1 MINKAQLW
9 TADDMYRFAR
19 DNKLGFNL
27 WGAWLQKLHFKVVAE
42 SLLDDEFAISSFIGR
57 HTDYDDDEGD
67 EIEGGQPMPKFFN
80 TQGYYAYIIT
90 NENRLVYARWRPF
103 FHKVSSI
110 PLNDIKNI
118 EPITHIIWGHVRVE
132 SLGDNFSVFWTKSV
146 VRRIAKRIQE
156 GVSDIK
162 NSHLYAQPTMSDRMQ
177 GFSQAP
183 PFQPGGE
190 PSLEQKIVYDSSTM
204 YEKLSSAKL
213 AMEEGLISEAEYDD
227 YKERVLGRK

>member
-1 MINKAQLW
+1 MTNKAQLW

-19 DNKLGFNL
+19 ENKLGFNI
-27 WGAWLQKLHFKVVAE
+27 WGAWLQRLHFKVVAE
-42 SLLDDEFAISSFIGR
+42 GLLDDEFAVSSFIGR
-57 HTDYDDDEGD
+57 HTDYDDDEGE

-162 NSHLYAQPTMSDRMQ
+162 NGHLYSNATYNDQETEYMQPNHVPSDR
-177 GFSQAP
+177 AV
-183 PFQPGGE
+183 E
-190 PSLEQKIVYDSSTM
+190 PKIVYDTATM

-213 AMEEGLISEAEYDD
+213 AMEEDLISEAEYNE
-227 YKERVLGRK
+227 YKERLLGRK

>member
-1 MINKAQLW
+1 MTDKAQLW

-19 DNKLGFNL
+19 ENKLGFNI

-42 SLLDDEFAISSFIGR
+42 SLLDDEFAVSSFIGR
-57 HTDYDDDEGD
+57 HTDYDDDEG
-67 EIEGGQPMPKFFN
+67 EEVEGSQPMPKFFN
-80 TQGYYAYIIT
+80 TRGYYAYIIT

-156 GVSDIK
+156 GVSDLK
-162 NSHLYAQPTMSDRMQ
+162 NAHIYGNANFNENSEFVQSRHVGPDQVS
-177 GFSQAP
+177 
-183 PFQPGGE
+183 E
-190 PSLEQKIVYDSSTM
+190 PKIVYDTSTI

-213 AMEEGLISEAEYDD
+213 AMEEDLITEAEYNE
-227 YKERVLGRK
+227 YKERLLGRK

>member
-1 MINKAQLW
+1 MIDKAQLW

-19 DNKLGFNL
+19 ENKLGFNI

-42 SLLDDEFAISSFIGR
+42 SLLDDEFAVSSFIGR
-57 HTDYDDDEGD
+57 HTDYDDDEGE
-67 EIEGGQPMPKFFN
+67 EIEGGQAMPKFFN

-156 GVSDIK
+156 GVSDLK
-162 NSHLYAQPTMSDRMQ
+162 NARAYGYTNFNEPTEY
-177 GFSQAP
+177 
-183 PFQPGGE
+183 FQQNYVGPDKVSE
-190 PSLEQKIVYDSSTM
+190 PNIVYDTSTM

-213 AMEEGLISEAEYDD
+213 AMEEGLISEAEYNE
-227 YKERVLGRK
+227 YKERLLGRK

>member
-1 MINKAQLW
+1 MGNQAQLW
-9 TADDMYRFAR
+9 TADDMYGYAR
-19 DNKLGFNL
+19 ENKLGINL

-42 SLLDDEFAISSFIGR
+42 SLLDDEYAVSSFIGR
-57 HTDYDDDEGD
+57 HTDYDDDEG
-67 EIEGGQPMPKFFN
+67 EGYDVKPPEPKFFN

-132 SLGDNFSVFWTKSV
+132 SLGDNFSVFWTKGV
-146 VRRIAKRIQE
+146 VRRIAKCIQE
-156 GVSDIK
+156 GVSDLK
-162 NSHLYAQPTMSDRMQ
+162 NAQYYGNYHQVEP
-177 GFSQAP
+177 QALP
-183 PFQPGGE
+183 QMGANDPIE
-190 PSLEQKIVYDSSTM
+190 SKIVYDSSTM

-213 AMEEGLISEAEYDD
+213 AMEEGLITEEEYQE
-227 YKERVLGRK
+227 YKERLLGRK

>member
-1 MINKAQLW
+1 MTDKAQLW

-19 DNKLGFNL
+19 ENKLGFNI
-27 WGAWLQKLHFKVVAE
+27 WGAWLQRLHFKVVAE
-42 SLLDDEFAISSFIGR
+42 SLLDDEFAVSSFIGR
-57 HTDYDDDEGD
+57 HTDYDDDEGE

-80 TQGYYAYIIT
+80 TQGYYAYVIT

-162 NSHLYAQPTMSDRMQ
+162 NGHLYSNATYNDQETEYMQPNHVPSDRVV
-177 GFSQAP
+177 
-183 PFQPGGE
+183 E
-190 PSLEQKIVYDSSTM
+190 PKIVYDTATM

-213 AMEEGLISEAEYDD
+213 AMEEDLISEAEYNE
-227 YKERVLGRK
+227 YKERLLGRK

>member
-1 MINKAQLW
+1 MTDKAQLW

-19 DNKLGFNL
+19 ENKLGFNI
-27 WGAWLQKLHFKVVAE
+27 WGAWLQRLHFKVVAE
-42 SLLDDEFAISSFIGR
+42 SLLDDEFAVSSFIGR
-57 HTDYDDDEGD
+57 HTDYDDDEGE

-80 TQGYYAYIIT
+80 TQGYYAYVIT

-162 NSHLYAQPTMSDRMQ
+162 NGRLYSNATYNDQETEYMQPNHVPSDRVV
-177 GFSQAP
+177 
-183 PFQPGGE
+183 E
-190 PSLEQKIVYDSSTM
+190 PKIVYDTATM

-213 AMEEGLISEAEYDD
+213 AMEEDLISEAEYNE
-227 YKERVLGRK
+227 YKERLLGRK

>member
-1 MINKAQLW
+1 MNQAQLW
-9 TADDMYRFAR
+9 TAEDMYRYAR
-19 DNKLGFNL
+19 DHKLGFNL

-42 SLLDDEFAISSFIGR
+42 SLLDDEYAVSSFIGR
-57 HTDYDDDEGD
+57 HTDFDDDEG
-67 EIEGGQPMPKFFN
+67 EGYDAKMPEPKFFN
-80 TQGYYAYIIT
+80 TRGYYAYIIT

-146 VRRIAKRIQE
+146 VRRIAKCIQE
-156 GVSDIK
+156 GVSDLK
-162 NSHLYAQPTMSDRMQ
+162 NAQYYGTYPQVDIGHSQGQQATNQPTES
-177 GFSQAP
+177 
-183 PFQPGGE
+183 
-190 PSLEQKIVYDSSTM
+190 KIVYDTSTM

-213 AMEEGLISEAEYDD
+213 AMEEGLITEEEYQE
-227 YKERVLGRK
+227 YKERLLGRK

>member
-1 MINKAQLW
+1 MERPQLW
-9 TADDMYRFAR
+9 TADEMYRFAR
-19 DNKLGFNL
+19 ENKLGYNI

-42 SLLDDEFAISSFIGR
+42 SLLDDEYAVSSFIGR
-57 HTDYDDDEGD
+57 HTDYDDDEGNTD
-67 EIEGGQPMPKFFN
+67 GTQPEPKFFN
-80 TQGYYAYIIT
+80 TQGFYAYIIT

-110 PLNDIKNI
+110 PLNDVKNI

-132 SLGDNFSVFWTKSV
+132 SLGDNFSVFWTKKV

-162 NSHLYAQPTMSDRMQ
+162 NGQMKQSAGSGNFTNEDNAQNQDRQ
-177 GFSQAP
+177 SQDRS
-183 PFQPGGE
+183 E
-190 PSLEQKIVYDSSTM
+190 TRVVYDTATM

-213 AMEEGLISEAEYDD
+213 SMEEGLISEADYND
-227 YKERVLGRK
+227 YKERLLGRK

>member
-1 MINKAQLW
+1 MTNKAQLW

-19 DNKLGFNL
+19 ENKLGFNI
-27 WGAWLQKLHFKVVAE
+27 WGAWLQRLHFKVVAE
-42 SLLDDEFAISSFIGR
+42 SLLDDEFAVSSFIGR
-57 HTDYDDDEGD
+57 HTDYDDDEGE

-162 NSHLYAQPTMSDRMQ
+162 NGHLYSNATYNDQESEYMQPNHVPSDRVV
-177 GFSQAP
+177 
-183 PFQPGGE
+183 E
-190 PSLEQKIVYDSSTM
+190 PKIVYDTATM

-213 AMEEGLISEAEYDD
+213 AMEEDLISEAEYNE
-227 YKERVLGRK
+227 YKERLLGRK

>member
-1 MINKAQLW
+1 MTDKAQLW

-19 DNKLGFNL
+19 ENKLGFNI
-27 WGAWLQKLHFKVVAE
+27 WGAWLQRLHFKVVAE
-42 SLLDDEFAISSFIGR
+42 SLLDDEFAVSSFIGR
-57 HTDYDDDEGD
+57 HTDYDDDEGE

-80 TQGYYAYIIT
+80 TQGYYAYVIT

-162 NSHLYAQPTMSDRMQ
+162 NGHLYSNATYNDQETEYMQPNHVPSDRVV
-177 GFSQAP
+177 
-183 PFQPGGE
+183 E
-190 PSLEQKIVYDSSTM
+190 PKIVYDTATI

-213 AMEEGLISEAEYDD
+213 AMEEDLISEAEYNE
-227 YKERVLGRK
+227 YKERLLGRK

>member
-1 MINKAQLW
+1 MTNKAQLW

-19 DNKLGFNL
+19 ENKLGFNI
-27 WGAWLQKLHFKVVAE
+27 WGAWLQRLHFKVVAE
-42 SLLDDEFAISSFIGR
+42 SLLDDEFAVSSFIGR
-57 HTDYDDDEGD
+57 HTDYDDDEGE

-80 TQGYYAYIIT
+80 TQGYYAYVIT

-162 NSHLYAQPTMSDRMQ
+162 NGRLYSNATYNDQETEYMQPNHVPSDRVV
-177 GFSQAP
+177 
-183 PFQPGGE
+183 E
-190 PSLEQKIVYDSSTM
+190 PKIVYDTATM

-213 AMEEGLISEAEYDD
+213 AMEEDLISEAEYNE
-227 YKERVLGRK
+227 YKERLLGRK

>member
-1 MINKAQLW
+1 MTNKAQLW

-19 DNKLGFNL
+19 ENKLGFKI
-27 WGAWLQKLHFKVVAE
+27 WGAWLQRLHFKVVAE
-42 SLLDDEFAISSFIGR
+42 GLLDDEFAVSSFIGR
-57 HTDYDDDEGD
+57 HTDYDDDEGE

-162 NSHLYAQPTMSDRMQ
+162 NGHLYSNATYNDQETEYMQPNHVPSDR
-177 GFSQAP
+177 AV
-183 PFQPGGE
+183 E
-190 PSLEQKIVYDSSTM
+190 PKIVYDTATM

-213 AMEEGLISEAEYDD
+213 AMEEDLISEAEYNE
-227 YKERVLGRK
+227 YKERLLGRK

>member
-1 MINKAQLW
+1 MTNKAQLW

-19 DNKLGFNL
+19 ENKLGFNI
-27 WGAWLQKLHFKVVAE
+27 WGAWLQRLHFKVVAE
-42 SLLDDEFAISSFIGR
+42 SLLDDEFAVSSFIGR
-57 HTDYDDDEGD
+57 HTDYDDDEGE

-162 NSHLYAQPTMSDRMQ
+162 NGHLYSNATYNDQETEYMQPNQVPSDRVV
-177 GFSQAP
+177 
-183 PFQPGGE
+183 E
-190 PSLEQKIVYDSSTM
+190 PKIVYDTATM

-213 AMEEGLISEAEYDD
+213 AMEEELISEAEYNE
-227 YKERVLGRK
+227 YKERLLGRK

>member
-1 MINKAQLW
+1 MTTKPQLW
-9 TADDMYRFAR
+9 TADEMYRFAR
-19 DNKLGFNL
+19 ENKLGYNI

-42 SLLDDEFAISSFIGR
+42 SLLDDEYAVSSFIGR
-57 HTDYDDDEGD
+57 HTDFDDDDGEEKEGASHK
-67 EIEGGQPMPKFFN
+67 PTFFN
-80 TQGYYAYIIT
+80 TQGFYAYIIT

-110 PLNDIKNI
+110 PLNDVKNI

-132 SLGDNFSVFWTKSV
+132 SLGDNFSVFWTKNV

-162 NSHLYAQPTMSDRMQ
+162 NGNSYGEFRASEPNQMPP
-177 GFSQAP
+177 QAAP
-183 PFQPGGE
+183 E
-190 PSLEQKIVYDSSTM
+190 PQRETKVVYDTSTM

-213 AMEEGLISEAEYDD
+213 SMEEGLITEAEYED
-227 YKERVLGRK
+227 YKERLLGRK

>member
-1 MINKAQLW
+1 MTNKAQLW

-19 DNKLGFNL
+19 ENKLGFNI
-27 WGAWLQKLHFKVVAE
+27 WGAWLQRLHFKVVAE
-42 SLLDDEFAISSFIGR
+42 SLLDDEFAVSSFIGR
-57 HTDYDDDEGD
+57 HTVYDDDEGE

-162 NSHLYAQPTMSDRMQ
+162 NGHLYSNATYNDQETEYMQPNHVPFDR
-177 GFSQAP
+177 AV
-183 PFQPGGE
+183 E
-190 PSLEQKIVYDSSTM
+190 PKIVYDTATM

-213 AMEEGLISEAEYDD
+213 AMEEDLISEAEYNE
-227 YKERVLGRK
+227 YKERLLGRK

>member
-1 MINKAQLW
+1 
-9 TADDMYRFAR
+9 MYRFAR
-19 DNKLGFNL
+19 ENKLGFNI
-27 WGAWLQKLHFKVVAE
+27 WGAWLQRLHFKVVAE
-42 SLLDDEFAISSFIGR
+42 SLLDDEFAVSSFIGR
-57 HTDYDDDEGD
+57 HTDYDDDEGE

-80 TQGYYAYIIT
+80 TQGYYAYVIT

-162 NSHLYAQPTMSDRMQ
+162 NGRLYSNATYNDQETEYMQPNHVPSDRVV
-177 GFSQAP
+177 
-183 PFQPGGE
+183 E
-190 PSLEQKIVYDSSTM
+190 PKIVYDTATM

-213 AMEEGLISEAEYDD
+213 AMEEDLISEAEYNE
-227 YKERVLGRK
+227 YKERLLGRK

>member
-1 MINKAQLW
+1 MTDKAQLW

-19 DNKLGFNL
+19 ENKLGFNI
-27 WGAWLQKLHFKVVAE
+27 WGAWLQRLHFKVVAE
-42 SLLDDEFAISSFIGR
+42 SLLDDEFAVSSFIGR
-57 HTDYDDDEGD
+57 HTDYDDNEGE

-80 TQGYYAYIIT
+80 TQGYYAYVIT

-118 EPITHIIWGHVRVE
+118 EPITHIIWGHVRAE

-162 NSHLYAQPTMSDRMQ
+162 NGRLYSNATYNDQETEYMQPNHVPSDRVV
-177 GFSQAP
+177 
-183 PFQPGGE
+183 E
-190 PSLEQKIVYDSSTM
+190 PKIVYDTATM

-213 AMEEGLISEAEYDD
+213 AMEEDLISEAEYNE
-227 YKERVLGRK
+227 YKERLLGRK

>member
-1 MINKAQLW
+1 MTIKDQLW
-9 TADDMYRFAR
+9 TADEMYQFAR
-19 DNKLGFNL
+19 DNQLGFNI

-42 SLLDDEFAISSFIGR
+42 SLLDDEYVVSSFIGR
-57 HTDYDDDEGD
+57 HTDYDDDEGEELD
-67 EIEGGQPMPKFFN
+67 GRQAKPKFFN
-80 TQGYYAYIIT
+80 TQGYYAYVIT

-146 VRRIAKRIQE
+146 VRKIAKQIQE

-162 NSHLYAQPTMSDRMQ
+162 NGHVFSNSEDYAQGQTV
-177 GFSQAP
+177 SQAGLDR
-183 PFQPGGE
+183 QAE
-190 PSLEQKIVYDSSTM
+190 TKIVYDTATM

-213 AMEEGLISEAEYDD
+213 SLEEGLITADEYEE
-227 YKERVLGRK
+227 YKERLLGRK

>member
-1 MINKAQLW
+1 MTDKAQLW

-19 DNKLGFNL
+19 ENKLGFNI
-27 WGAWLQKLHFKVVAE
+27 WGAWLQRLHFKVVAE
-42 SLLDDEFAISSFIGR
+42 GLLDDEFAVSSFIGR
-57 HTDYDDDEGD
+57 HTDYDDDEGE

-162 NSHLYAQPTMSDRMQ
+162 NGHLYSNATYNDQETEYMQPNHVPSDR
-177 GFSQAP
+177 AV
-183 PFQPGGE
+183 E
-190 PSLEQKIVYDSSTM
+190 PKIVYDTATM

-213 AMEEGLISEAEYDD
+213 AMEEDLISEAEYNE
-227 YKERVLGRK
+227 YKERLLGRK

>member
-1 MINKAQLW
+1 MTNKVQLW
-9 TADDMYRFAR
+9 TADDMYCFAR
-19 DNKLGFNL
+19 ENKLGFNL

-42 SLLDDEFAISSFIGR
+42 SLLDDEYAVSSFIGR
-57 HTDYDDDEGD
+57 HTDYDDDEG
-67 EIEGGQPMPKFFN
+67 EENEHAQAEPKFFN

-162 NSHLYAQPTMSDRMQ
+162 NSHMYGGYQANAPIMPTPPQQPMSDKP
-177 GFSQAP
+177 A
-183 PFQPGGE
+183 E
-190 PSLEQKIVYDSSTM
+190 PKVVYDTSTM

-213 AMEEGLISEAEYDD
+213 SMEEGLITAEEYDE
-227 YKERVLGRK
+227 YKERLLGRK

>member
-1 MINKAQLW
+1 MTNKAQLW
-9 TADDMYRFAR
+9 TADEMYRFAR
-19 DNKLGFNL
+19 ENKLGFNI

-42 SLLDDEFAISSFIGR
+42 SLLDDEYAVSSFIGR
-57 HTDYDDDEGD
+57 HTDYDDDEG
-67 EIEGGQPMPKFFN
+67 EENEGAQADPKFFK

-110 PLNDIKNI
+110 PLTDIKNI

-162 NSHLYAQPTMSDRMQ
+162 NSHMYGGYQTNTPMQEPPQQQPMPEKMADPRV
-177 GFSQAP
+177 
-183 PFQPGGE
+183 
-190 PSLEQKIVYDSSTM
+190 VYDTSTM

-213 AMEEGLISEAEYDD
+213 SREEGLITAEEYEE
-227 YKERVLGRK
+227 YKERLLGRK

>member
-1 MINKAQLW
+1 MTNKAQLW

-19 DNKLGFNL
+19 ENKLGFNI
-27 WGAWLQKLHFKVVAE
+27 WGAWLQRLHFKVVAE
-42 SLLDDEFAISSFIGR
+42 SLLDDEFAVSSFIGR
-57 HTDYDDDEGD
+57 HTDYDDDEGE

-162 NSHLYAQPTMSDRMQ
+162 NGHLYSNATYNDQETEYMQPNHVPSDR
-177 GFSQAP
+177 AV
-183 PFQPGGE
+183 E
-190 PSLEQKIVYDSSTM
+190 PKIVYDTATM

-213 AMEEGLISEAEYDD
+213 AMEEDLISEAEYNE
-227 YKERVLGRK
+227 YKERLLGRK

>member
-1 MINKAQLW
+1 MTNKAQLW

-19 DNKLGFNL
+19 ENKLGFNI
-27 WGAWLQKLHFKVVAE
+27 WGAWLQRLHFKVVAE
-42 SLLDDEFAISSFIGR
+42 GLLDDEFAVSSFIGR
-57 HTDYDDDEGD
+57 HTDYDDDEGE

-162 NSHLYAQPTMSDRMQ
+162 NGHLYSNATYNDQETEYMQPNHVPSDR
-177 GFSQAP
+177 AV
-183 PFQPGGE
+183 E
-190 PSLEQKIVYDSSTM
+190 PKIVYDTATM
-204 YEKLSSAKL
+204 YEKLSSATL
-213 AMEEGLISEAEYDD
+213 AMEEDLISEAEYNE
-227 YKERVLGRK
+227 YKERLLGRK

>member
-1 MINKAQLW
+1 MTDKAQLW

-19 DNKLGFNL
+19 ENKLGFNI
-27 WGAWLQKLHFKVVAE
+27 WGAWLQRLHFKVVAE
-42 SLLDDEFAISSFIGR
+42 SLLDDEFAVSSFIGR
-57 HTDYDDDEGD
+57 HTDYDDDEGE

-162 NSHLYAQPTMSDRMQ
+162 NGHLYSNATYNDQETEYMQPNHVPSDRVV
-177 GFSQAP
+177 
-183 PFQPGGE
+183 E
-190 PSLEQKIVYDSSTM
+190 PKIVYDTATM

-213 AMEEGLISEAEYDD
+213 AMEEDLISEAEYNE
-227 YKERVLGRK
+227 YKERLLGRK

>member
-1 MINKAQLW
+1 MTNKAQLW
-9 TADDMYRFAR
+9 TADEMYRFAR
-19 DNKLGFNL
+19 ENKLGFNL

-42 SLLDDEFAISSFIGR
+42 SLLDDEYAVSSFIGR
-57 HTDYDDDEGD
+57 HTDYDDDEGEESD
-67 EIEGGQPMPKFFN
+67 GGQVDPKFFN

-132 SLGDNFSVFWTKSV
+132 SLGDNFSVFWTKNV

-162 NSHLYAQPTMSDRMQ
+162 NNQMYGGYQTNAPMPGSSQQQQPMPEQT
-177 GFSQAP
+177 A
-183 PFQPGGE
+183 E
-190 PSLEQKIVYDSSTM
+190 PKVVYDTSTM

-213 AMEEGLISEAEYDD
+213 SMEEGLITAEEYDE
-227 YKERVLGRK
+227 YKERLLGRK